1 MISLKEPEG
10 FGKALRDLLLKIQN
24 ESVVSQCFSEE
35 RELLRFK
42 F

>member
-24 ESVVSQCFSEE
+24 EFQKYAVTFMCHYE
-35 RELLRFK
+35 
-42 F
+42 